1 MERNAGNDGR
11 QPMLVPGTHEKYSDA
26 EQETLPRRNTVD
38 LDEDRNRKIENIKE
52 RRNKRE
58 GKILIASSSV
68 TRNLKKD
75 RLTKECENGSIELHQ
90 FNGKKST
97 IHHEVHASAC

>member
-38 LDEDRNRKIENIKE
+38 LDEDRNRKIVNIKE

-58 GKILIASSSV
+58 FSRVYKSLYEVIWNFGF
-68 TRNLKKD
+68 NLVN
-75 RLTKECENGSIELHQ
+75 L
-90 FNGKKST
+90 
-97 IHHEVHASAC
+97 